1 WLAVAVIVP
10 VFFAFMR
17 AGTWSFTLDKYDQVE
32 LSALRTALQS
42 EKIADGPVLFI
53 SERQLLTFD
62 ELNDIAIVHPYEKVF
77 LMEMAMSDN
86 QAYLQ
91 KFYEQLENHDF
102 AAIVTDPVSTK
113 IQDRTRAFNEE
124 NNTWVTR
131 VVIPLLEHYEVVRSF
146 KGEEI
151 NLLVPKP

>member
-1 WLAVAVIVP
+1 
-10 VFFAFMR
+10 MR
-17 AGTWSFTLDKYDQVE
+17 AGKWSFTVNESDLAE
-32 LSALRTALQS
+32 LEALKTALKS
-42 EKIADGPVLFI
+42 EKLADGPVLFI
-53 SERQLLTFD
+53 SERQLITFGEID
-62 ELNDIAIVHPYEKVF
+62 EIAMVHPYEKVF

-102 AAIVTDPVSTK
+102 AAIVTDPVSTR